1 MKLKDRL
8 KQRRLE
14 LNLTLEDIGNAVGVG
29 KSTVRKWETGDIE
42 NMRRDKIYLLSK
54 ILQVPTSFFMEDDC
68 DYNKHLDT
76 LPTNAYPAELCRLP
90 VIGRVSAGNGVLA
103 EDNIIG
109 YELADARY
117 GNGDYFYLKV
127 KGDSMFPKI
136 EEGDLVLVHK
146 QDSVDSG
153 NYAVVVVNG
162 EEGLV
167 KQVKYDKEWIELI
180 SVNPYYPV
188 RRFEGR
194 DVLQVRVIGKVVKI
208 NREL

>member
-1 MKLKDRL
+1 MGKDF
-8 KQRRLE
+8 KAIFSKN
-14 LNLTLEDIGNAVGVG
+14 LNTLMEAHG
-29 KSTVRKWETGDIE
+29 KSQVDLIRDLGVKRSTVSTWCTGLKIPRMDTIQELATYFNVQVSDLIE
-42 NMRRDKIYLLSK
+42 EHSD
-54 ILQVPTSFFMEDDC
+54 
-68 DYNKHLDT
+68 
-76 LPTNAYPAELCRLP
+76 LPPNAYPAELCRLP
-90 VIGRVSAGNGVLA
+90 VIGKVSAGNGVLA

-167 KQVKYDKEWIELI
+167 KKVKYDKEWIELV

-208 NREL
+208 NRDL